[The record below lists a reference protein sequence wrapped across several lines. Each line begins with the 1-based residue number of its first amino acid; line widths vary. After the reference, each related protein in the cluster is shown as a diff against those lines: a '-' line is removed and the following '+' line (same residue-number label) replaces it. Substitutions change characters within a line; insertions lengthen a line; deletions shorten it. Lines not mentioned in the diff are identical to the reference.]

1 MKKSFLETWIKS
13 LRFRL
18 GDGFTGVV
26 LLDQGVFAFEYRAL
40 ADALSAVPASDKDS
54 NKDPTP
60 VSETL
65 DL

>member
-1 MKKSFLETWIKS
+1 M
-13 LRFRL
+13 

>member
-1 MKKSFLETWIKS
+1 M
-13 LRFRL
+13 

-40 ADALSAVPASDKDS
+40 ADALSAVPASDTDS